1 MGRKTRGVELVVGV
15 RLESRRDD
23 EPERVEGREA
33 DDDQEGVA
41 PHQPHETTAG
51 AGSHAATALRR
62 THRESPIS
70 TLAIPSSITAT
81 LAAVPFAPF
90 EKLRQM

>member
-1 MGRKTRGVELVVGV
+1 MGRKAGGVELVVGV
-15 RLESRRDD
+15 RLERCRDD

-33 DDDQEGVA
+33 DHDQEGVA
-41 PHQPHETTAG
+41 RHQPHETAG

-62 THRESPIS
+62 THRESPIN
-70 TLAIPSSITAT
+70 TLAIPSNITAT